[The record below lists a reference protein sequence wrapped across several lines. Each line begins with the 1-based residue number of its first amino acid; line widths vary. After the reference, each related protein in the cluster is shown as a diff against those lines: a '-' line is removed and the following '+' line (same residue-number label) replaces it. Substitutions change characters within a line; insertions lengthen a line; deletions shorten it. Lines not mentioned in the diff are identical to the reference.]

1 MISNS
6 EMGWGELWLISA
18 SVDNFRSC
26 FLKEHRKKGGGG
38 EFGLSVEEE
47 TEFNLGYVT

>member
-1 MISNS
+1 MISNC
-6 EMGWGELWLISA
+6 EMGLGELWLISA

-38 EFGLSVEEE
+38 GGGCGGGGCS
-47 TEFNLGYVT
+47 